1 MRFLADENFPWASV
15 IKLRAAGH
23 DVLHMSDLAA
33 GSSDEI
39 VVQLGIERR
48 RAILTFDSDIGT
60 IAILKALSVPEG
72 IIHFRL
78 TSYSPSTP
86 AEILLDHMEA
96 NPEAEFNGRIT
107 VFDPPRVRQRM
118 LG

>member
-39 VVQLGIERR
+39 VVQLGIER
-48 RAILTFDSDIGT
+48 
-60 IAILKALSVPEG
+60 
-72 IIHFRL
+72 
-78 TSYSPSTP
+78 
-86 AEILLDHMEA
+86 
-96 NPEAEFNGRIT
+96 
-107 VFDPPRVRQRM
+107 
-118 LG
+118 